1 MTGTRPLRL
10 RFAPSPTG
18 YLHVGNVRTA
28 LVNFLFARKQGGE
41 FLLRLDDTD
50 PERSKEEYAN
60 AIQEDLHWLGL
71 DWGDMFR
78 QSGRAALYESAVERL
93 KAAGKLYPCFET
105 AQELDLK
112 RKVQL
117 NSGKPP
123 VYDRSALDLS
133 DAERE
138 ELEAEGRKPHWR
150 FLLEHKKVHW
160 SDGVRG
166 EVNFDC
172 SSLSDPVLIREDG
185 SLLYTLPSVIDD
197 LDMEI
202 THVFRGED
210 HVANTAAQIQIFE
223 ALDGKVPEFA
233 HFALLAGASG
243 EGLSKRDGALAIRDL
258 REAGLEPMAINS
270 LLARIGTSDPIEP
283 FTEIGPL
290 IETFELNKFGR
301 ATAKFDAHEL
311 EVLNAKIL
319 HQTPFDDVKNHLNGV
334 TPELWDAVRANL
346 EKASDALEWQ
356 RVVDGPITPKIEDA
370 EFSKQA
376 AQHLPAE
383 PWDENSWPAWTKAVS
398 ESTGRKGKTLF
409 HPLRLALT
417 GADRGP
423 EMKLLL
429 PLIGLERAR
438 ARLEGQAA

>member
-1 MTGTRPLRL
+1 MSAKL

-28 LVNFLFARKQGGE
+28 LVNYLFARKQGGD
-41 FLLRLDDTD
+41 FFLRLDDTD
-50 PERSKEEYAN
+50 PERSKEEFAA
-60 AIQEDLHWLGL
+60 AIQEDLRWLGL
-71 DWGDMFR
+71 DWDGFFR
-78 QSGRAALYESAVERL
+78 QSERVALYENAVERL
-93 KAAGKLYPCFET
+93 KAAEKLYPCFES
-105 AQELDLK
+105 AQDLDLK

-117 NSGKPP
+117 SSRKPP
-123 VYDRSALDLS
+123 VYDRAALALTG
-133 DAERE
+133 AERE
-138 ELEAEGRKPHWR
+138 ELQAAGRKPHWR
-150 FLLEHKKVHW
+150 FLLDHKKVHW
-160 SDGVRG
+160 ADGVRG

-172 SSLSDPVLIREDG
+172 ASLSDPVLIREDG

-223 ALDGKVPEFA
+223 ALGGRVPEFA

-258 REAGLEPMAINS
+258 RGEGLEPMAINS

-290 IETFELNKFGR
+290 IETFELSKFGR
-301 ATAKFDAHEL
+301 ATAKFDPHEL
-311 EVLNAKIL
+311 DVLNAKIL
-319 HQTPFDDVKNHLNGV
+319 HQTPFDDVKDHLSGV

-346 EKASDALEWQ
+346 EKASDALDWQ
-356 RVVDGPITPKIEDA
+356 RVVDGPIEPKIEDA
-370 EFSKQA
+370 EFSIQA
-376 AQHLPAE
+376 VQYLPAE
-383 PWDENSWPAWTKAVS
+383 PWDENSWPEWTKAVS
-398 ESTGRKGKTLF
+398 EATGRKGRTLF